1 MQTFD
6 IQPHERLVR
15 DLAKD
20 MPSKV
25 FEARCEPIVRDILAN
40 HEGFVSIE
48 KGPSFAGTP
57 FDFFGF
63 RDGTPYIVEFKGSRH
78 HFNLPG
84 ETQRHR
90 MKALLEAVEGLHIA
104 LLQVK
109 ACDGVYRMLYDE
121 DVIRL
126 FSGRKAPM
134 GPIAA
139 WVTKRLDGAD
149 SSHE

>member
-1 MQTFD
+1 MKTFD
-6 IQPHERLVR
+6 VKLHERLIR
-15 DLAKD
+15 TLAEDIPTKE
-20 MPSKV
+20 

-78 HFNLPG
+78 HFNVPG
-84 ETQRHR
+84 ETQRRR
-90 MKALLEAVEGLHIA
+90 MKELLAVVPELHIA

-109 ACDGVYRMLYDE
+109 VCEGLYRMLYD
-121 DVIRL
+121 DGVQRL

-134 GPIAA
+134 RPIAA
-139 WVTKRLDGAD
+139 WVKERL
-149 SSHE
+149 